1 MIYLIFLSAL
11 FVLGVTVFLLNSRT
25 PELPNSK
32 TPELQNSR
40 TPELPSLGEG
50 SGVGHSCAP
59 ELCGKCEQECMMEA
73 ATRDIEYFDDEELDA
88 YRGRPSDQYTDD
100 EADQFRDVLL
110 TMRPEEVPAWGR
122 SLRLREVNLPD
133 QVKDDFA
140 LLATNQ

>member
-11 FVLGVTVFLLNSRT
+11 FVLGVAVFLLNSRT
-25 PELPNSK
+25 PELPNSC
-32 TPELQNSR
+32 

-50 SGVGHSCAP
+50 SGVGQPCTPA
-59 ELCGKCEQECMMEA
+59 LCDKCEQECMMEA

-140 LLATNQ
+140 LLLNS